1 MVKMKCGL
9 GDIDIEDMQ
18 KVAYILD
25 HLHIDEEV
33 SFTADL
39 FSSENL
45 LETVFAALEWLDY
58 TLIFSAGVHKLF
70 FNRDNGKQFQL
81 DCRPDVI
88 IARYAGSEIR

>member
-1 MVKMKCGL
+1 MVKIKCGL
-9 GDIDIEDMQ
+9 GDVDIEDME

-25 HLHIDEEV
+25 HLHRDEEV

-45 LETVFAALEWLDY
+45 LETVLAALELLGY
-58 TLIFSAGVHKLF
+58 ERFYYAGVYRYFH
-70 FNRDNGKQFQL
+70 NMDNGKEFQL

-88 IARYAGSEIR
+88 IARYTGSDIR